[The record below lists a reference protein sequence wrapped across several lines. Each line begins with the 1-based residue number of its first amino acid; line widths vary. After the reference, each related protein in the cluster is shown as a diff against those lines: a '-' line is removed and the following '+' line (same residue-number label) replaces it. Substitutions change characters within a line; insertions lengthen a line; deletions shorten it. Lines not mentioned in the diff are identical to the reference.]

1 MDHTHEQDLQLKH
14 VAQVGDNRYFISTI
28 KMDVRHSWLNQHQ
41 NVNVYETMVFAK
53 KDGKVQYHNSI
64 YHKRYATH
72 DEATSGHNSIV
83 ENIANIIDACTAC
96 REKLATQN

>member
-1 MDHTHEQDLQLKH
+1 VNHIEDRDLQLKH
-14 VAQVGDNRYFISTI
+14 VAQVGDDRYFISTI

-64 YHKRYATH
+64 YHKRYPSH
-72 DEATSGHNSIV
+72 DEAVTGHNNIV
-83 ENIANIIDACTAC
+83 ENIANIINACTEC
-96 REKLATQN
+96 REKLATHS

>member
-1 MDHTHEQDLQLKH
+1 MDHTEDQDLQLKH

-53 KDGKVQYHNSI
+53 KDGKVQYHNSL
-64 YHKRYATH
+64 YHKRYPTH
-72 DEATSGHNSIV
+72 DEAVAGHSNIV
-83 ENIANIIDACTAC
+83 ENIASIITTCKEY
-96 REKLATQN
+96 REKIAAHS